1 MRRRGRGRWRAR
13 QVQVLSQGPVV
24 RAGAFERQRG
34 RNFSH
39 VQPGHGHAVQLQTW
53 KRGRMRTTP
62 LSPLGVM
69 RVPTRLL
76 RALSGLAGWWEPF
89 NPQKCPSM
97 GSEEIGSGQR
107 RLGLRPLQ
115 RNVPEGESWDA
126 EPRA

>member
-1 MRRRGRGRWRAR
+1 
-13 QVQVLSQGPVV
+13 
-24 RAGAFERQRG
+24 
-34 RNFSH
+34 
-39 VQPGHGHAVQLQTW
+39 
-53 KRGRMRTTP
+53 MRTTP